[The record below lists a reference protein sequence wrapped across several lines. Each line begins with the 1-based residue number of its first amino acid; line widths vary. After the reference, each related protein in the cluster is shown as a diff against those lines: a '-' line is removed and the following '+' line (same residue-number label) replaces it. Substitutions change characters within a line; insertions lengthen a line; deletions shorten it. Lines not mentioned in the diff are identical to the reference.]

1 MTSPPLSDLS
11 SNSTPLEAPVSLSS
25 TGQALSCA
33 LSVNV
38 NKIALVRNSRTLDI
52 PSVLGLSE
60 VCLKAGAHGLTVHP
74 RPDERHI
81 LKKDVA
87 ALSHLMKDWPDRE
100 FNIEGNPL
108 HNLMDLVREFK
119 PHQATLVPD
128 SVGQSTSDH
137 GWRFPQDY
145 KTLEPLIKEIQSWG
159 VRVSLFMDPIPE
171 QMQFCQQLGVER
183 VELYT
188 ESYARSFM
196 DSTTHKTHRDTRDR
210 VHEDASLWAAL
221 EPFVQTAQVAH
232 ACGLA
237 LNAGHDLNAKNLRPF
252 LTNVPH
258 VREVSIGHALMAD
271 ALMLGYE
278 GAVKMY
284 LDQIPKFTSPV

>member
-1 MTSPPLSDLS
+1 MISPSIPELAFDWASDVHPSILD
-11 SNSTPLEAPVSLSS
+11 PK
-25 TGQALSCA
+25 GQALSCA

-52 PSVLGLSE
+52 PSVVRLSE
-60 VCLKAGAHGLTVHP
+60 VCLNAGAHGLTVNP

-81 LKKDVA
+81 LKKDVTS
-87 ALSHLMKDWPDRE
+87 LSHLMKDWPERE

-108 HNLMDLVREFK
+108 HNLMDLVREFR

-137 GWRFPQDY
+137 GWRFPQDLP
-145 KTLEPLIKEIQSWG
+145 TLEPLVREIQSWG
-159 VRVSLFMDPIPE
+159 VRVSLFMDPIPA

-188 ESYARSFM
+188 EAYARSFLAM
-196 DSTTHKTHRDTRDR
+196 QTLP
-210 VHEDASLWAAL
+210 EDAQGDLPLDLQAAL
-221 EPFVQTAQVAH
+221 QPYVQTAKAAH
-232 ACGLA
+232 DCGLV
-237 LNAGHDLNAKNLRPF
+237 LNAGHDLNADNLRPF
-252 LTNVPH
+252 LTHVPL

-278 GAVKMY
+278 RAVQRY
-284 LDQIPKFTSPV
+284 LDQIPRAQTRA

>member
-1 MTSPPLSDLS
+1 M
-11 SNSTPLEAPVSLSS
+11 
-25 TGQALSCA
+25 
-33 LSVNV
+33 
-38 NKIALVRNSRTLDI
+38 
-52 PSVLGLSE
+52 
-60 VCLKAGAHGLTVHP
+60 
-74 RPDERHI
+74 
-81 LKKDVA
+81 
-87 ALSHLMKDWPDRE
+87 M
-100 FNIEGNPL
+100 
-108 HNLMDLVREFK
+108 
-119 PHQATLVPD
+119 
-128 SVGQSTSDH
+128 
-137 GWRFPQDY
+137 
-145 KTLEPLIKEIQSWG
+145 IKEIQSWG

-252 LTNVPH
+252 LTSVPH

>member
-1 MTSPPLSDLS
+1 MISPSNPELALDLASDVHPSILD
-11 SNSTPLEAPVSLSS
+11 PK
-25 TGQALSCA
+25 GQALSCA

-52 PSVLGLSE
+52 PSVVRLSE
-60 VCLKAGAHGLTVHP
+60 VCLRAGAHGLTVHP

-87 ALSHLMKDWPDRE
+87 SLSHLMKDWPERE

-108 HNLMDLVREFK
+108 HNLMDLVREFR

-137 GWRFPQDY
+137 GWRFPQDLPI
-145 KTLEPLIKEIQSWG
+145 LEPLVKEIQSWG

-188 ESYARSFM
+188 EAYARSFLSM
-196 DSTTHKTHRDTRDR
+196 QSLP
-210 VHEDASLWAAL
+210 EDAQRAWPLEIHAAL
-221 EPFVQTAQVAH
+221 QPYVQTAKAAQD
-232 ACGLA
+232 CGLV
-237 LNAGHDLNAKNLRPF
+237 LNAGHDLNADNLRPF
-252 LTNVPH
+252 LTHVPL

-278 GAVKMY
+278 RAVQLY
-284 LDQIPKFTSPV
+284 LDQIPRAQTRA